1 MIVVIIVGSVVGFSV
16 GNALADWLTR
26 NHSSGLFDA
35 GSMRDSLSLLLMV
48 LLPAF
53 AITYF
58 FYSRSQIADRE
69 AAAQAAQRQAAESR
83 LKLLEAQLE
92 PHMLFNTLANLRVL
106 ISLDPTRAQA
116 MLDQLIAFLRAT
128 LSGSRQAQH
137 SLRAEFARL
146 EDYLSLV
153 QVRMAER
160 LRVHFD
166 LPEAL
171 ADIPVAPLLLQP
183 LVENSVRHGLEPAV
197 AGGRIDISAASA
209 GSELL
214 LRVRDTGVGLGS
226 ARADCLEPATDEHS
240 AFGLVQ
246 VRERLA
252 ALYGTRASL
261 QLVPGPDPEGGT
273 LAVIRMPLRA

>member
-1 MIVVIIVGSVVGFSV
+1 
-16 GNALADWLTR
+16 
-26 NHSSGLFDA
+26 
-35 GSMRDSLSLLLMV
+35 
-48 LLPAF
+48 
-53 AITYF
+53 
-58 FYSRSQIADRE
+58 
-69 AAAQAAQRQAAESR
+69 
-83 LKLLEAQLE
+83 
-92 PHMLFNTLANLRVL
+92 
-106 ISLDPTRAQA
+106 
-116 MLDQLIAFLRAT
+116 
-128 LSGSRQAQH
+128 
-137 SLRAEFARL
+137 
-146 EDYLSLV
+146 
-153 QVRMAER
+153 MAER